1 MIFTIKE
8 HPIKKFGSQGQQ
20 KSFVIALRLAQ
31 FDWLKAQK
39 RTNPILLL
47 DDVFDKLDSERVQ
60 KLVQLVTQDYFG
72 QVILSDTDQERME
85 NLLDTLNVPSKLFE
99 VVQGDVQE
107 ISR

>member
-1 MIFTIKE
+1 MIFTIKG

-31 FDWLKAQK
+31 FDWLKEQK
-39 RTNPILLL
+39 KINPILLL
-47 DDVFDKLDSERVQ
+47 DDIFDKLDAERVQ

-72 QVILSDTDQERME
+72 QVILSDTDRTRME
-85 NLLDTLNVPSKLFE
+85 NLLDSVDVSSKLFE
-99 VVQGDVQE
+99 VIMGDVKE

>member
-1 MIFTIKE
+1 MIFTIKG

-31 FDWLKAQK
+31 FDWLKEQK
-39 RTNPILLL
+39 KTNPILLL
-47 DDVFDKLDSERVQ
+47 DDIFDKLDAERVQ

-72 QVILSDTDQERME
+72 QVILSDTDRTRME
-85 NLLDTLNVPSKLFE
+85 NLLDSVDVSSKLFE
-99 VVQGDVQE
+99 VIMGDVKE